1 MVNSTFRFAILI
13 KPVFKCLNFVNVFIL
28 ACIFESYTLLLEE
41 ICMYLF
47 LFLLVCIFFSSYLIR
62 FTRVVLLVLFSVPFL
77 GYIDIFCAF
86 IFTTSSMFLLEFLS
100 SAYTASILCLII
112 FPFFSDNENIKIMYS
127 PIRCCRDCVIDS
139 NMQYFMNPPKPTS
152 NVKKARKQ
160 ILLSFPSQF

>member
-1 MVNSTFRFAILI
+1 MFSYQH
-13 KPVFKCLNFVNVFIL
+13 VFLNHIPFYLKKYVYICSCFCL
-28 ACIFESYTLLLEE
+28 Y
-41 ICMYLF
+41 
-47 LFLLVCIFFSSYLIR
+47 FFFSYLIR

-77 GYIDIFCAF
+77 GYMDIFCAF

-127 PIRCCRDCVIDS
+127 PIRYCRDCVIDS
-139 NMQYFMNPPKPTS
+139 NMQYFMNPPQPTNVKNQK